1 MPTIDIDRDAARRA
15 AQHELAKAIYPKAS
29 ATQRLHDWAN
39 DLLFRLLEQA
49 SSIPGGWLTITVLLI
64 VLVAGVVIAIRVA
77 RQTMRTS
84 RVGDRPLFDG
94 SQLSAAQ
101 YRAASESSAAEGNW
115 TTAIR
120 HRLRAIAR
128 GFEEAGLLNPMPG
141 RTATELATEAGGRLP
156 HLASELFSA
165 AAVFNDVTYGE
176 QPGTRAAYQ
185 IVVDLDD
192 RLRFHSA
199 AGQPAV
205 SRPGTSDAW
214 TPVR

>member
-39 DLLFRLLEQA
+39 DLLFRLLEQG
-49 SSIPGGWLTITVLLI
+49 SSIPGGWLTITALLI
-64 VLVAGVVIAIRVA
+64 VLVVGVVIAIRVA

-84 RVGDRPLFDG
+84 RVGGRPLFEG

-101 YRAASESSAAEGNW
+101 YRVASESSAAEGNW
-115 TTAIR
+115 TTAIQ

-141 RTATELATEAGGRLP
+141 RTATELAAEAGGRLP
-156 HLASELFSA
+156 RLASELSSA
-165 AAVFNDVTYGE
+165 AAIFNDVTYGE

-205 SRPGTSDAW
+205 SRPDTSDAW
-214 TPVR
+214 APVR